1 MLAGQNA
8 GDATGCSACAPLL
21 ARPALSVGGVG
32 IWTTTGVSGDLFL
45 MGVPRNMLVTRYTTL
60 ARVAQV
66 RRQRE
71 VHYLDRIVPLTATGQ
86 KGSPALT

>member
-1 MLAGQNA
+1 MVAGPDA
-8 GDATGCSACAPLL
+8 GDATGCSACAPLP

-32 IWTTTGVSGDLFL
+32 LWAITGVSGDLLL
-45 MGVPRNMLVTRYTTL
+45 MGVPRNMLVARYTTL

-66 RRQRE
+66 RRRRE
-71 VHYLDRIVPLTATGQ
+71 GYCLDRTAPLTSIGQ

>member
-1 MLAGQNA
+1 MLAGQDA
-8 GDATGCSACAPLL
+8 GNATGCSACAPLP

-32 IWTTTGVSGDLFL
+32 LWATTGVSGDLFL
-45 MGVPRNMLVTRYTTL
+45 MGVPRNRLVTRYTTL

-66 RRQRE
+66 HRQGE
-71 VHYLDRIVPLTATGQ
+71 VHDLDRGAPLTSTAQ

>member
-1 MLAGQNA
+1 MLAGQDA
-8 GDATGCSACAPLL
+8 GDATGCSACARLP

-32 IWTTTGVSGDLFL
+32 LGATTGVSGDLFL
-45 MGVPRNMLVTRYTTL
+45 MGVPRNMLVARYTTL

-71 VHYLDRIVPLTATGQ
+71 VHDLDRIVPLTSTGQ